1 MTALAEDPTVQEQ
14 RFHEN
19 PDGETRHQDLPRVR
33 GVLKQFRVVD
43 TDYRAKG
50 VRRLAAIFRQAYGL
64 PEPTEADFER
74 ATCWK
79 ATVFQGRV
87 IAVFGEKWYSER
99 VMEISDAYSEPTR
112 YGRLAVYSQALWYK
126 GRVDEGLL
134 DEATFMVLG
143 ENKSAIAAVVRETK
157 QLPWALI
164 WRYHRA

>member
-1 MTALAEDPTVQEQ
+1 MTALVEEPTVDEA
-14 RFHEN
+14 
-19 PDGETRHQDLPRVR
+19 PKDLPLVR
-33 GVLKQFRVVD
+33 GVLKQFQVVD

-64 PEPTEADFER
+64 PDATEADFER
-74 ATCWK
+74 ATRWK

-87 IAVFGEKWYSER
+87 IAVFGEKWYSDR

-126 GRVDEGLL
+126 DRVDRGLL

-143 ENKSAIAAVVRETK
+143 ENKSAIAAVVRETN

-164 WRYHRA
+164 WRYRKP